1 MEKEFLKE
9 LVAFI
14 QSKGFVWGPSPEIYG
29 GASGF
34 YEYGP
39 LGKLLKNQVENK
51 IRKTFQ
57 QNGYF
62 EVECPSVMPKAVWEA
77 SGHLGGFTDPM
88 ILCSKCKTSYRV
100 DHIISEKYPD
110 TQVHKEEYL
119 KFIQEKKIKCPS
131 CGNDFEQKIVQ
142 HSLMMRTTIGT
153 DTEAYNRPETAT
165 TTYLPFIRYYDFFR
179 KKLPF
184 GVFQIGKA
192 FRNEI
197 SPRQHM
203 VRMREFTQAEAQ
215 VFVDPESKKEW
226 SKFEEVKNESL
237 PLWKWEDQE
246 KGQPKSTKLSEAIEK
261 GTFKNKAYAWTV
273 FMAYRVF
280 KELGIPEEK
289 IRLRQH
295 APDEKAF
302 YADDAWDLEID
313 LRSFGWTECC
323 GIHDRTDYDLKQHA
337 AASKKTLEAFDE
349 ASGRKFVPHILEIAF
364 GSDRPTF
371 ALLDIFYDK
380 KEKDEGKTVLKIP
393 LALAPIQV
401 GIFPLMKKEEL
412 VKMAQ
417 EVYKELNQEFIC
429 FYDETAAIGK
439 RYLRAAEAGI
449 PFCLTIDFDTLTDKS
464 VTIRDRDSEAQVRVK
479 ISDLNTILQRLF
491 TGEAF
496 STIK

>member
-1 MEKEFLKE
+1 MEKDFLKE
-9 LVAFI
+9 LVPFM

-29 GASGF
+29 GVAGF

-39 LGKLLKNQVENK
+39 LGKLLKNRVEDK

-57 QNGYF
+57 MNGFF
-62 EVECPSVMPKAVWEA
+62 EVECPTVMPRAVWEA

-88 ILCSKCKTSYRV
+88 ILCSKCKASYRV
-100 DHIISEKYPD
+100 DHLISEKYPD
-110 TQVHKEEYL
+110 TQIHKEDYL
-119 KFIQEKKIKCPS
+119 AFIQEKKMKCPS
-131 CGNDFEQKIVQ
+131 CGNEFEHKILQ
-142 HSLMMRTTIGT
+142 HNLMMRTTIGV

-192 FRNEI
+192 YRNEI
-197 SPRQHM
+197 SPRQHIT
-203 VRMREFTQAEAQ
+203 RMREFTQAEAQ
-215 VFVDPESKKEW
+215 VFIDPEMKNEW
-226 SKFEEVKNESL
+226 PKFEEAKEELL
-237 PLWKWEDQE
+237 PLWPHEEQE
-246 KGQPKSTKLSEAIEK
+246 KGKPIPTKLKDAIQK

-273 FMAYRVF
+273 FMAYQVF
-280 KELGIPEEK
+280 KEIGIPEEK
-289 IRLRQH
+289 MRLRQH

-302 YADDAWDLEID
+302 YADDAWDIEID

-323 GIHDRTDYDLKQHA
+323 GIHDRTDYDLKQHG

-349 ASGRKFVPHILEIAF
+349 ASGRKFTPHILEIAF

-380 KEKDEGKTVLKIP
+380 KEKEEGKTVLKLP
-393 LALAPIQV
+393 LALSPIQV

-412 VKMAQ
+412 TKAAK
-417 EVYKELNQEFIC
+417 EVYEQLNKEFIC

-439 RYLRAAEAGI
+439 RYLRAAEMGI
-449 PFCLTIDFDTLTDKS
+449 PFCLTIDFDTLNDKS
-464 VTIRDRDSEAQVRVK
+464 VTIRDRDSEAQVRIK
-479 ISDLNTILQRLF
+479 TIELNMVLKKLF
-491 TGEAF
+491 AGEAF
-496 STIK
+496 SKLR